1 MPASWRIDLMSESNT
16 STPISGT
23 SLADIEKAQPAAEQ
37 FLDKHQIKLI
47 ALILLLIV
55 AALAYVVQ
63 RELEQGK
70 EETAGALLVSK
81 SEAMDLEGIVKNY
94 QGTAAAGS
102 SKILLAEK
110 QWQDGK
116 EDDAIA
122 TLTALADSAEAHPA
136 RPSGLASL
144 AAKLLKQGKTA
155 DAEKFLTEITEDT
168 NAGYLAAY
176 AWITLGDIAV
186 KKGDLEA
193 AEKAYATVEKDYS
206 ENFQAVQEAITR
218 RLLMKATSPVE
229 IAAPT
234 PALDSKIIDTYK
246 DATET
251 GEIKNVFD
259 ALKATGQDVPIIPLP
274 KENGSNE

>member
-1 MPASWRIDLMSESNT
+1 MSESNT

-23 SLADIEKAQPAAEQ
+23 SLADIEKAQPAVEQ

-81 SEAMDLEGIVKNY
+81 SEAADLEGIVKNY

-193 AEKAYATVEKDYS
+193 AEKAYSTVEKDYS
-206 ENFQAVQEAITR
+206 ENFQAAQEAITR

-234 PALDSKIIDTYK
+234 PPLDSKIIDTYK

-274 KENGSNE
+274 KENGGNE